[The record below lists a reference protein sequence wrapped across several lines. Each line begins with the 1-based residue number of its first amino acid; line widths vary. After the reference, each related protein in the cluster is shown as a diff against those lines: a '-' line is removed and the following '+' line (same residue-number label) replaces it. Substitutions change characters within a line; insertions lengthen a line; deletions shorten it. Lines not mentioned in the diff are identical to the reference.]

1 MILPFPK
8 SGYDIAFVCPLQSEN
23 FLCKP
28 LPSDPAGLNRK
39 KEETLDVL
47 CMDILR
53 YIQDIG

>member
-1 MILPFPK
+1 MIF
-8 SGYDIAFVCPLQSEN
+8 AFVCPLQSEN